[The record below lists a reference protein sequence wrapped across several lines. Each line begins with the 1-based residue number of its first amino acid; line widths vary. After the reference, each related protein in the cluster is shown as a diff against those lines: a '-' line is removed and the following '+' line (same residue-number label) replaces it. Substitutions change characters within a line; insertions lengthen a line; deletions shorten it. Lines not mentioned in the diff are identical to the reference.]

1 MTTRTVPALAE
12 PVALRRLAVARW
24 SIHPTSR
31 GVAVVGTSW
40 EDSSDDV
47 RDAVVALTEHHGWA
61 GRGVPDDVPLV
72 LSSPGGGR
80 RLVAQAYLEAG
91 AALIGRLLPLAQAVN
106 DARAREASRLHT
118 AYRTRQLARRRRNRR

>member
-47 RDAVVALTEHHGWA
+47 RDAVTALTEHHGWA

-80 RLVAQAYLEAG
+80 LM
-91 AALIGRLLPLAQAVN
+91 LAQAVTA
-106 DARAREASRLHT
+106 ARAGEAARLHT